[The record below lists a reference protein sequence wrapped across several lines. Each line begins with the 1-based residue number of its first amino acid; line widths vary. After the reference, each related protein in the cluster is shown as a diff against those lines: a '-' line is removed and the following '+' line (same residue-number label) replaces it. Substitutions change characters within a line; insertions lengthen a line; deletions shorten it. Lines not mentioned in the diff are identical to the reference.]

1 MERSKSIISILV
13 GIGAVVIVWRVG
25 IVPQPPAKPV
35 TVAAV
40 EPNKP
45 AETTKPAE
53 ANEPMVSFGPRGR
66 RGRGRPGDANEPA
79 RLTAAEEPN
88 KPADANNP
96 MEFVNLKSVEM
107 KTIIEKLA
115 QWTGKVIIPTEEAE
129 KLRVT
134 VYAPEKLPR
143 SKAISVIYSALRLKG
158 FIANED
164 EDQIYIEPITAA
176 KLGRVPTIAADEPLA
191 LIENKEQIVR
201 KFFELS
207 SYSPSDMATLL
218 QPLIGEHGYVSVDET
233 TGTVMV
239 IDTVSNLIGLEKIIQ
254 QFDVPGAEQTVA
266 EIIEVLHGDP
276 SEIVQMLNILLGETQ
291 GMSTMRYNRY
301 RDRGGRGRDSSRR
314 PSPSASSKPTEKKP
328 GSQGGTASS
337 VVVGTTTGP
346 IVLLPEPRRKCIIAR
361 ASAEDLKRIKE
372 WVAKLDKEEP
382 VESEYEVV
390 QLRYADPREVEQ
402 SVGDGFRDLPGTEFL
417 PSILVQPLQQTQQ
430 VIVFGRKDL
439 REIVKK
445 MIQEVDV
452 PQGNLVTEHIKL
464 KHADPDTVKEK
475 LDELY
480 EQGSSSSR
488 NSRYGYYGYSSYRGG
503 RGSSS
508 QSSDMVKVIS
518 YSTLNEITVIASP
531 ENMEQIKKR
540 ITEWDVPLDVNSL
553 KPRIIELHNSDPVE
567 MASLLTSLFSEN
579 SSSSSRGGRSIYQLL
594 FGGSGADQEK
604 IVGPLYGQ
612 LTFEEVPGTKKIIVI
627 SKVPEAYGVIDNL
640 VKELDKEEMG
650 EIPEVI
656 ELKYADPEDLSER
669 LNALF
674 VEPGQQARIRVTAQ
688 GLSGASEMSDT
699 SSSGS
704 SSSASQSSQTD
715 YTTPPWSGA
724 GARSSMGANQQMPI
738 SNVIGRV
745 RFVPEPHTKSIM
757 VLSPPEFVD
766 DIQSLISDLDVPGK
780 QVVIEAIIME
790 IDHSEVT
797 SLGVQLATNPNAF
810 GTLGE
815 NALLALGNLTAIGTH
830 GSASGAISP
839 AEGLGASG
847 SGSVLG
853 VGSDIYALIDFLVKK
868 TNAKVLNQQ
877 TLWTK
882 DNEEANF
889 FKGSQVAFLGSVTQA
904 VNVGTQQDVTFEKV
918 GMELRARPSITP
930 EDNVDMIVNV
940 QISSLTADLV
950 NSQPVRSLMNTTTNM
965 IVANGQTLLL
975 GGILF
980 QNDTTV
986 QHKLPF
992 FGDLPLIGGAFR
1004 HNSINQ
1010 ANNEMLVFMTPRV
1023 IEEPNAALPE
1033 ATGPKKKLDKLRREL
1048 GISLQGLSSNDDSQD
1063 KDKSDT
1069 VAEQP
1074 QTQKPSPAAAQ
1085 AVQADLGISL
1095 QGLSSKD
1102 DSEDKDESVEV
1113 AEQTEAQKP
1122 AEAAVQA
1129 VQPQPKPE
1137 PSEATKAR
1145 QEPSEATEE
1154 ASGQAT
1160 EQSDEAKNPN
1170 VQSFDAMR
1178 PQITPG
1184 QHSTLTWSIS
1194 NADSVRI
1201 EPNIGIVGTLGSTT
1215 VTPRR
1220 TTTYILI
1227 ARNENGESRA
1237 TERIEVVDRTQA
1249 SDKAVH
1255 HASKVADDIKRRG
1268 G

>member
-13 GIGAVVIVWRVG
+13 GVGAVLIVWWVG
-25 IVPQPPAKPV
+25 IRPQPELPKESVTVAVADPNEPAEAAKPV
-35 TVAAV
+35 DT
-40 EPNKP
+40 
-45 AETTKPAE
+45 
-53 ANEPMVSFGPRGR
+53 NEPMVSFGPRGR
-66 RGRGRPGDANEPA
+66 RDRGRPFDPNTPA
-79 RLTAAEEPN
+79 RLTAAAEPN
-88 KPADANNP
+88 APGDANNP

-143 SKAISVIYSALRLKG
+143 SRAIGVIYSALRLKG

-164 EDQIYIEPITAA
+164 DDAIYIEPITAA
-176 KLGRVPTIAADEPLA
+176 RLGRVPTIAADEPLA

-201 KFFELS
+201 KFFALT
-207 SYSPSDMATLL
+207 SYSPTNMSALI

-233 TGTVMV
+233 TGTLMV

-266 EIIEVLHGDP
+266 EIIEVQHGDP

-291 GMSTMRYNRY
+291 GMSTLRNNRY
-301 RDRGGRGRDSSRR
+301 RDRGERGRGPSR
-314 PSPSASSKPTEKKP
+314 PSPSTPSKPTEKKP
-328 GSQGGTASS
+328 GSQSATASS
-337 VVVGTTTGP
+337 VVVGTATGP

-361 ASAEDLKRIKE
+361 ASAEDLKRIKD
-372 WVAKLDKEEP
+372 WISKLDKEEP

-439 REIVKK
+439 RDIVKK

-452 PQGNLVTEHIKL
+452 PPGQFETAHIKL
-464 KHADPDTVKEK
+464 KHADPDMVKEK

-480 EQGSSSSR
+480 DQTSSNSRSS
-488 NSRYGYYGYSSYRGG
+488 SRYGYYGYSSRG

-518 YSTLNEITVIASP
+518 YSTLNEVTVIASP
-531 ENMEQIKKR
+531 ENLADIRKR
-540 ITEWDVPLDVNSL
+540 IAEWDVPLDVDSL
-553 KPRIIELHNSDPVE
+553 KPRIIELHNSDPVQ
-567 MASLLTSLFSEN
+567 MADLLTSLFSE
-579 SSSSSRGGRSIYQLL
+579 SSGSSSRGGRSLYQML
-594 FGGSGADQEK
+594 FGGGGADQEK

-627 SKVPEAYGVIDNL
+627 SKVAEAYGVIEAL
-640 VKELDKEEMG
+640 VKDLDREEMG
-650 EIPEVI
+650 EIPKVI

-674 VEPGQQARIRVTAQ
+674 VEPGQQARIRMTAQ
-688 GLSGASEMSDT
+688 GLSGASAMDDST
-699 SSSGS
+699 SNSS
-704 SSSASQSSQTD
+704 SSSANQASQTD
-715 YTTPPWSGA
+715 YTPPWSGA
-724 GARSSMGANQQMPI
+724 GARSSMGANAQMPI

-815 NALLALGNLTAIGTH
+815 NALLALSNLTGIGTH

-853 VGSDIYALIDFLVKK
+853 VGTDIYALIDFLIKK

-940 QISSLTADLV
+940 QISSLTSDLV

-965 IVANGQTLLL
+965 IVANSQTLLL

-980 QNDTTV
+980 QNDTRV
-986 QHKLPF
+986 QHKLPL

-1004 HNSINQ
+1004 HNSVTQ
-1010 ANNEMLVFMTPRV
+1010 SNNEMLVFMTPRV

-1033 ATGPKKKLDKLRREL
+1033 AIGPKKKLDKLRKEL
-1048 GISLQGLSSNDDSQD
+1048 GISLEE
-1063 KDKSDT
+1063 K
-1069 VAEQP
+1069 
-1074 QTQKPSPAAAQ
+1074 
-1085 AVQADLGISL
+1085 
-1095 QGLSSKD
+1095 GLSSK
-1102 DSEDKDESVEV
+1102 SESKDESTEV
-1113 AEQTEAQKP
+1113 AEQVEAQKP
-1122 AEAAVQA
+1122 AEPTVQSTPPQPEPVEVKKPAVQ
-1129 VQPQPKPE
+1129 E
-1137 PSEATKAR
+1137 PLGATKEDIATD
-1145 QEPSEATEE
+1145 EAAQQT
-1154 ASGQAT
+1154 
-1160 EQSDEAKNPN
+1160 DEAKGPD
-1170 VQSFDAMR
+1170 VHSFDVMR

-1184 QHSTLTWSIS
+1184 QRSTLTWSIS

-1201 EPNIGIVGTLGSTT
+1201 EPGVGVVGTLGSTAIA
-1215 VTPRR
+1215 PAK
-1220 TTTYILI
+1220 TTTYTLI
-1227 ARNENGESRA
+1227 ARNKTGESRA
-1237 TERIEVVDRTQA
+1237 TQRVEVVDQSEVNNKARTLTA
-1249 SDKAVH
+1249 L
-1255 HASKVADDIKRRG
+1255 DDRKRRNP
-1268 G
+1268 